1 MLTLYNILCVEV
13 IRAQSGVSRQPSCR
27 QTPHE
32 VLFKHPILTVCAVQQ
47 ILSYYLAKEYRKED
61 I

>member
-32 VLFKHPILTVCAVQQ
+32 VLFKHPVLTVCVVQ
-47 ILSYYLAKEYRKED
+47 YYLAKEYHKED